1 MEEAK
6 DVKVAVKAVVK
17 VEVRGEE
24 RVDVRVAVSKVEEA
38 ESTATTIAGE
48 EREEENGTEETER
61 VEAKEIGMVVTA
73 NEEKAV
79 MTEITREEEGMV
91 VERAGIV
98 TTPMEAGR
106 INARVMATL
115 LGNIAGTVIA
125 MTLVFATASADQVH
139 VV

>member
-1 MEEAK
+1 M
-6 DVKVAVKAVVK
+6 KVAVKDVVK

-24 RVDVRVAVSKVEEA
+24 RVDVRVVVSKGEEA
-38 ESTATTIAGE
+38 ESTAITIAGE

-79 MTEITREEEGMV
+79 MAEITREEEGMV

-106 INARVMATL
+106 INARVMAKL
-115 LGNIAGTVIA
+115 LGNIAGTIIA

>member
-1 MEEAK
+1 MR
-6 DVKVAVKAVVK
+6 VV
-17 VEVRGEE
+17 
-24 RVDVRVAVSKVEEA
+24 VSKGGEA
-38 ESTATTIAGE
+38 ESTAITIAGE

-79 MTEITREEEGMV
+79 MAEITREEEGMV

-98 TTPMEAGR
+98 TIPMEAGR
-106 INARVMATL
+106 INAKVMAKL
-115 LGNIAGTVIA
+115 LGNIAGTIIA

>member
-24 RVDVRVAVSKVEEA
+24 RVDVRVVVSKGGEA
-38 ESTATTIAGE
+38 ESTAITIAGE

-106 INARVMATL
+106 INARVMAKL
-115 LGNIAGTVIA
+115 LGNIAGTIIA

>member
-1 MEEAK
+1 LEEAK
-6 DVKVAVKAVVK
+6 DVKVAVKDVVK

-24 RVDVRVAVSKVEEA
+24 RVDVRVVVSKGEEA
-38 ESTATTIAGE
+38 ESTAITIAGE

-79 MTEITREEEGMV
+79 MAEITREEEGMV

-106 INARVMATL
+106 INARVMAKL
-115 LGNIAGTVIA
+115 LGNIAGTIIA